1 MPDLRLTLPLP
12 PSVNHCYRRFTNR
25 AGRRMNVMTKAGTD
39 WTELATALARSEM
52 NRTGWTVPQQEKVV
66 VEYTIRWPDRRRR
79 DPSNLEK
86 VMLDA
91 LQCVTGDDQ
100 YVLPRCMDFT
110 VDKARPGVDVVVRR
124 A

>member
-1 MPDLRLTLPLP
+1 VDKNHRRRSILTDTAKKWFADAR
-12 PSVNHCYRRFTNR
+12 VV
-25 AGRRMNVMTKAGTD
+25 ATD
-39 WTELATALARSEM
+39 AM
-52 NRTGWTVPQQEKVV
+52 NRNGWTVPQQEKVI
-66 VEYTIRWPDRRRR
+66 VEYTVVWADHRRR

-100 YVLPRCMDFT
+100 YVLPRCIDFSY
-110 VDKARPGVDVVVRR
+110 DKGNPRVEVVVRR